1 VWATEVGRKRDN
13 RSTATGPLPTGP
25 AMNPRRLSQ
34 AISEGDGIS
43 VIVEVDDPEAARDAQ
58 EAGAEALLVRSGLES
73 RLPSIRAATELP
85 ILCRYDGQQATTLE
99 GADACLIDLGEG
111 RGASIDRLG
120 HTLGDRFELA
130 PRIST
135 DDDLEFVLEELD
147 PEILVLSASSSD
159 QTALEHVLEL
169 LPDVPAGKLAIAD
182 IDARTRDEVEELER
196 AGVDGVIVAAGNV
209 AHLVGAAP
217 PEV

>member
-1 VWATEVGRKRDN
+1 
-13 RSTATGPLPTGP
+13 
-25 AMNPRRLSQ
+25 MNPRRLSQ

-43 VIVEVDDPEAARDAQ
+43 VIVEVDDPEAARDAE
-58 EAGAEALLVRSGLES
+58 EAGAEALFVRSGLES

-85 ILCRYDGQQATTLE
+85 ILCRYDGQSATALE
-99 GADACLIDLGEG
+99 GVDACLVDLGEG
-111 RGASIDRLG
+111 RGASIERLG
-120 HTLGDRFELA
+120 EVLSDQFELA

-135 DDDLEFVLEELD
+135 DDDLELVLEELD
-147 PEILVLSASSSD
+147 PEILVLSASSND

-182 IDARTRDEVEELER
+182 IGARTRDEVEELER

>member
-13 RSTATGPLPTGP
+13 RSTATGPLSTGP

-58 EAGAEALLVRSGLES
+58 EAGAEALLVRSGVES
-73 RLPSIRAATELP
+73 RLPAIRAATELP
-85 ILCRYDGQQATTLE
+85 ILCRYDAQQATTLE
-99 GADACLIDLGEG
+99 GADACLVDLGEG
-111 RGASIDRLG
+111 RGDSIERLG
-120 HTLGDRFELA
+120 DTLGGQFELA

-147 PEILVLSASSSD
+147 PEILVLSASLND

-182 IDARTRDEVEELER
+182 IGARTREEVEELER